1 MASPDNILADVDNFL
16 QDLANSSASPPQE
29 HLSMPHQHGPHEH
42 PMHGHEGHM
51 MQHGMGMGMG
61 MHEGHMM
68 KMWFH
73 GGWNEVIL
81 FDFWRIDSLSGLI
94 LSFIAIFI
102 MGAMYEGIKW
112 FRVFLQMSNSAPK
125 CCRQSENGISLQ
137 HVVQDKA
144 PLQDEV
150 GRSNSNEN
158 VYNPTT
164 TPPSHTIRSHNRR
177 SSPYTNSSPCSSA
190 RLIQAALYIVQL
202 VLAYW
207 LMLIV
212 MTYNTWLTIAVILGA
227 GFGHWLFAVL
237 KIRDAAGETADSF
250 ATDACH

>member
-1 MASPDNILADVDNFL
+1 MANDILDDVAAFMKEMEN
-16 QDLANSSASPPQE
+16 ASVS
-29 HLSMPHQHGPHEH
+29 HHGGSHH
-42 PMHGHEGHM
+42 SHHHGHHDHSMHGHHASGHGGHDD
-51 MQHGMGMGMG
+51 HG
-61 MHEGHMM
+61 GHMM

-73 GGWNEVIL
+73 GGWTEVIL
-81 FDFWRIDSLSGLI
+81 FDFWRIDSLLGLI
-94 LSFIAIFI
+94 LSFICIFI

-112 FRVFLQMSNSAPK
+112 FRVYLQMNATREM
-125 CCRQSENGISLQ
+125 CRQEKSVRSQYVN
-137 HVVQDKA
+137 HQDKA
-144 PLQDEV
+144 PLNNDV
-150 GRSNSNEN
+150 CRSNSHED

-164 TPPSHTIRSHNRR
+164 TPPTGAKGSRDRSESPFSPSAACSTIR
-177 SSPYTNSSPCSSA
+177 
-190 RLIQAALYIVQL
+190 LVQAALYVVQL

-237 KIRDAAGETADSF
+237 KFRDPAGETADSF

>member
-1 MASPDNILADVDNFL
+1 MASDILDNVDAFMKELENTSVSHHH
-16 QDLANSSASPPQE
+16 DHHSHHGSHDHSAHSSHAS
-29 HLSMPHQHGPHEH
+29 HGGHGGH
-42 PMHGHEGHM
+42 GGHE
-51 MQHGMGMGMG
+51 
-61 MHEGHMM
+61 M

-81 FDFWRIDSLSGLI
+81 FDFWRIDSLLGLI
-94 LSFIAIFI
+94 LSFICIFV

-112 FRVFLQMSNSAPK
+112 FRVYLQMNASREMCKHEKSI
-125 CCRQSENGISLQ
+125 RLE
-137 HVVQDKA
+137 HVNHQDKTFTIQPQLHQLLHQKPIIA
-144 PLQDEV
+144 ARAHLLLRLRALQYD
-150 GRSNSNEN
+150 SFK
-158 VYNPTT
+158 
-164 TPPSHTIRSHNRR
+164 HH
-177 SSPYTNSSPCSSA
+177 
-190 RLIQAALYIVQL
+190 LYVFQL

-237 KIRDAAGETADSF
+237 KIQDPAGETADSF

>member
-1 MASPDNILADVDNFL
+1 MHN
-16 QDLANSSASPPQE
+16 
-29 HLSMPHQHGPHEH
+29 HHE
-42 PMHGHEGHM
+42 M
-51 MQHGMGMGMG
+51 MQHGGMM

-73 GGWNEVIL
+73 GGYNEVIL

-94 LSFIAIFI
+94 FSFIAIFI

-112 FRVFLQMSNSAPK
+112 FRVYLQMNSSATHSSH
-125 CCRQSENGISLQ
+125 RRENGITLQ
-137 HVVQDKA
+137 HVVHDKA
-144 PLQDEV
+144 PLQNEV
-150 GRSNSNEN
+150 ARSNSNED

-164 TPPSHTIRSHNRR
+164 TPPSHAIRSQNRR
-177 SSPYTNSSPCSSA
+177 SSPYSSSPPFSSV
-190 RLIQAALYIVQL
+190 RLIQAALYIIQL

-212 MTYNTWLTIAVILGA
+212 MTYNTWLTIAVIVGA

-237 KIRDAAGETADSF
+237 KFQDTASETADSF